1 LSISFDWD
9 AANLAHIAEHGV
21 ARGEA
26 EEAVSNRPIDMG
38 HQTRHGEERLMQIG
52 ATLSGR
58 VLVVITT
65 RRGGKRVLLRHFR
78 QIARTV
84 PSTVRRWRRS
94 MEKRILPDFKSE
106 AEEAK
111 WWFDHQDELLED
123 FEQAAKEGRL
133 GRGTAARLA
142 DTSTTTVGFDPEDI
156 ALAQEQASK
165 KGLEY
170 QTYLKMLVHEALV
183 NAKG

>member
-1 LSISFDWD
+1 
-9 AANLAHIAEHGV
+9 
-21 ARGEA
+21 
-26 EEAVSNRPIDMG
+26 
-38 HQTRHGEERLMQIG
+38 
-52 ATLSGR
+52 
-58 VLVVITT
+58 
-65 RRGGKRVLLRHFR
+65 
-78 QIARTV
+78 
-84 PSTVRRWRRS
+84 

-133 GRGTAARLA
+133 GRGTAARLG
-142 DTSTTTVGFDPEDI
+142 DTSATAVGFDPEDI

-165 KGLEY
+165 RGLEY